1 MAVWPLDFL
10 SLKCMHSP
18 IPNFT
23 HLTSAPSTQSLSV
36 SLTGML
42 FSCKKEENTAIY
54 DAMMDLQ
61 IIKVK

>member
-1 MAVWPLDFL
+1 MVCLNIL
-10 SLKCMHSP
+10 SL
-18 IPNFT
+18 
-23 HLTSAPSTQSLSV
+23 SLSV

-54 DAMMDLQ
+54 DDMMDLQ